1 MRFQERVR
9 AAYLRLAKAEPERV
23 RVVDAAG
30 TVEDVAARVDAALR
44 GGVAT
49 PLGRGDAGAGHE

>member
-1 MRFQERVR
+1 MR

-23 RVVDAAG
+23 RVVDAVG

-44 GGVAT
+44 GVVAT
-49 PLGRGDAGAGHE
+49 PLGRGDAGAAHE